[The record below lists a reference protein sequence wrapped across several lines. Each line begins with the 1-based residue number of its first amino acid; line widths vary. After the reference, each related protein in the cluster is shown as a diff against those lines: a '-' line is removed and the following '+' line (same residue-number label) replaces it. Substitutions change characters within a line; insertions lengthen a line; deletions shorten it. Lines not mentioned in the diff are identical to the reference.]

1 MLSFKDFLEES
12 KQKKKSK
19 QYNPIKSMDYSS
31 DNIDPDEFTDTPET
45 LDNRVVGG

>member
-12 KQKKKSK
+12 KKKKSK

-31 DNIDPDEFTDTPET
+31 DNIDTDEFADTPET
-45 LDNRVVGG
+45 LDNRVVGK